1 MSFATPIGLLALLL
15 LPLGA
20 LALGAARRRRRREAL
35 RFPALDTLA
44 GVLPARPQ
52 WRRWLPAALTA
63 LAVAALALALA
74 KPQRTVAVPVEQA
87 SVMLVSD
94 ASGSMAA
101 TDVDPT
107 RLDAARAAA
116 HTFLDE
122 VPGSVRL
129 GLVGFSSVAHT
140 ILRPTHD
147 RDTLGETLDG
157 LVADGGTATGD
168 ALAEAL
174 TALEPE
180 HGRAGAQRRPPS
192 AILLLSDG
200 ATTDGRDPV
209 EVAREAAR
217 LRVPIYTV
225 ALGTPEG
232 ELPGGPRGSVPVPPD
247 PETMREIARVS
258 GGEAF
263 TAEDGDELRGI
274 YQRLGSQIGT
284 RTRKREITAGFAGA
298 GLVLLLAAACAGAW
312 HRGRAF

>member
-1 MSFATPIGLLALLL
+1 MSFASPVWLLALLA

-20 LALGAARRRRRREAL
+20 LALWAARRRRRREAL
-35 RFPALDTLA
+35 RFPALETLA
-44 GVLPARPQ
+44 GVLPARPS
-52 WRRWLPAALTA
+52 WRRWLPAALTG

-74 KPQRTVAVPVEQA
+74 KPQRTVAVPVEEA

-101 TDVDPT
+101 GDVDPT
-107 RLDAARAAA
+107 RLDAARSAA
-116 HTFLDE
+116 HTFLEE

-129 GLVGFSSVAHT
+129 GLVGFSSVPHT
-140 ILRPTHD
+140 ILRPTLD

-180 HGRAGAQRRPPS
+180 RPGARRPPA

-217 LRVPIYTV
+217 LRIPIYTV

-247 PETMREIARVS
+247 PETMREISRVS
-258 GGEAF
+258 GGQAF

-284 RTRKREITAGFAGA
+284 RPRRREMTAGFAGA

>member
-1 MSFATPIGLLALLL
+1 MSFASPIGLLALLA

-20 LALGAARRRRRREAL
+20 LALSASRRRRRRDAL
-35 RFPALDTLA
+35 RFPALETLA
-44 GVLPARPQ
+44 GVLPARPS

-74 KPQRTVAVPVEQA
+74 RPQRTVAVPVEEA

-107 RLDAARAAA
+107 RLDAARGAA

-122 VPGSVRL
+122 VPGAVRL
-129 GLVGFSSVAHT
+129 GLVGFSSVPHT
-140 ILRPTHD
+140 ILRPTLD

-180 HGRAGAQRRPPS
+180 RPGARRPPA

-217 LRVPIYTV
+217 LRIPIYTV

-232 ELPGGPRGSVPVPPD
+232 ALPGGPRGSVPVPPD
-247 PETMREIARVS
+247 PATMREISRVS

-274 YQRLGSQIGT
+274 YQRLGSRIGT
-284 RTRKREITAGFAGA
+284 RPRKREMTAGFAGA

>member
-1 MSFATPIGLLALLL
+1 MSFASPIGLLALLA

-20 LALGAARRRRRREAL
+20 LALWAARRRRRREAL

-52 WRRWLPAALTA
+52 WRRWLPAALSA

-74 KPQRTVAVPVEQA
+74 KPQRTVAVPVEEA

-129 GLVGFSSVAHT
+129 GLVGFSSVPHT

-180 HGRAGAQRRPPS
+180 REGARRPPS

-217 LRVPIYTV
+217 LRIPIYTV

-232 ELPGGPRGSVPVPPD
+232 ELPGGPRGAVPVPPD
-247 PETMREIARVS
+247 PETMREISRVS
-258 GGEAF
+258 GGEAY

-284 RTRKREITAGFAGA
+284 RSRKREMTAGFAGA
-298 GLVLLLAAACAGAW
+298 GLVLLLAAGCAGAW
-312 HRGRAF
+312 SRGRAF